1 MPSPYLPNTDADRMV
16 MLREIGV
23 SSTEELFQDIPERF
37 RNAHFRLPSPLSELE
52 LKEEL
57 RQLSNR
63 NANLDEYTCFLGA
76 GYYRHFI
83 PSVVNHI
90 TSRSEFYTAYTPY
103 QAEVSQGTLQAIY
116 EFQSLVCQLTG
127 MEVSNA
133 GMYDGS
139 TAAAEAALLAC
150 RVTRRDKVAVLSTV
164 HPRYCEVVD
173 TYVKGHGISMERV
186 EADSGGLSSDCAC
199 LIVEQPNFFGY
210 FEDMKAYLQK
220 AREIGALLIV
230 IVDPI
235 SLGMFKPPGDY
246 EVDIVV
252 AEGQALGNSISFG
265 GPGLGIFACRK
276 EYMRQMPGRLVGRTV
291 DADGQTGYVMTMITR
306 EQHIRRERATSNI
319 CTSEALVALATAV
332 YLATLG
338 KRGLRQVAELC
349 YHKAHYAA
357 DAIGRLKG
365 YSLVFQQPFFKEF
378 VVRCPVAPRH
388 INEALL
394 KERIIGGLDLS
405 HVIDSLKAEDCSIVS
420 ASSLQPSALS
430 LTNSMLF
437 CVTEMNTKED
447 IDRLVEILGT
457 F

>member
-1 MPSPYLPNTDADRMV
+1 MPSPYLPNTDADRMA

-23 SSTEELFQDIPERF
+23 GSIEELFQDIPQEF
-37 RNAHFRLPSPLSELE
+37 RNVHFKLPPPLSELE

-63 NANLDEYTCFLGA
+63 NTNLEDSACFLGA

-83 PSVVNHI
+83 PSVVGHI
-90 TSRSEFYTAYTPY
+90 ISRSEFYTAYTPY
-103 QAEVSQGTLQAIY
+103 QAEVSQGTLQTIY

-139 TAAAEAALLAC
+139 TAAAEAALMAC
-150 RVTRRDKVAVLSTV
+150 RVTKRDKVAVMSTI
-164 HPRYCEVVD
+164 HPKYYEVVE
-173 TYVKGHGISMERV
+173 TYAKGHSIPLEKV
-186 EADSGGLSSDCAC
+186 ESNLDGLPSDCAC
-199 LIVEQPNFFGY
+199 LIVQQPNFFGY
-210 FEDMKAYLQK
+210 FENMEACVQK
-220 AREIGALLIV
+220 AHDIGALLIV

-246 EVDIVV
+246 GADIVV
-252 AEGQALGNSISFG
+252 AEGQALGNPISFG
-265 GPGLGIFACRK
+265 GPGVGIFACRK
-276 EYMRQMPGRLVGRTV
+276 EYVRQMPGRIVGKTV
-291 DADGQTGYVMTMITR
+291 DADGQTGYVMTLVTR

-319 CTSEALVALATAV
+319 CTSEALVALATTV

-338 KRGLRQVAELC
+338 KRGLRKVAELC

-357 DAIGRLKG
+357 NAISKLKG

-378 VVRCPVAPRH
+378 VVRCPAKPH
-388 INEALL
+388 LINNALFQ
-394 KERIIGGLDLS
+394 ESIIGGLDLS
-405 HVIDSLKAEDCSIVS
+405 YILD
-420 ASSLQPSALS
+420 
-430 LTNSMLF
+430 NSMLL
-437 CVTEMNTKED
+437 CVTEMNTKEE

-457 F
+457 FYRN

>member
-1 MPSPYLPNTDADRMV
+1 MPSPYLPNTNADRMA

-23 SSTEELFQDIPERF
+23 GSIEELFQDIPQEF
-37 RNAHFRLPSPLSELE
+37 RNVHFKLPPPLSELE

-63 NANLDEYTCFLGA
+63 NTNLEDYACFLGT

-83 PSVVNHI
+83 PSVVGHI
-90 TSRSEFYTAYTPY
+90 ISRSEFYTAYTPY
-103 QAEVSQGTLQAIY
+103 QAEVSQGTLQTIY

-139 TAAAEAALLAC
+139 TAAAEAALMAC
-150 RVTRRDKVAVLSTV
+150 RVTKRDKVAVMSTI
-164 HPRYCEVVD
+164 HPKYYEVVE
-173 TYVKGHGISMERV
+173 TYAKGHSIPLEKV
-186 EADSGGLSSDCAC
+186 ESNLDGLPSDCAC
-199 LIVEQPNFFGY
+199 LIVQQPNFFGY
-210 FEDMKAYLQK
+210 FENMEACVQK
-220 AREIGALLIV
+220 AHDIGALLIV

-246 EVDIVV
+246 GADIVV
-252 AEGQALGNSISFG
+252 AEGQALGNPLSFG
-265 GPGLGIFACRK
+265 GPGVGIFACRK
-276 EYMRQMPGRLVGRTV
+276 EYLRQMPGRIVGKTV
-291 DADGQTGYVMTMITR
+291 DVAGQTGYVMTLVTR

-319 CTSEALVALATAV
+319 CTSEALVALATTV

-357 DAIGRLKG
+357 DAISKLKG

-378 VVRCPVAPRH
+378 VVRCPAKPH
-388 INEALL
+388 LINNALFQ
-394 KERIIGGLDLS
+394 ESIIGGLDLS
-405 HVIDSLKAEDCSIVS
+405 YILD
-420 ASSLQPSALS
+420 
-430 LTNSMLF
+430 NSMLL
-437 CVTEMNTKED
+437 CVTEMNTKEE

-457 F
+457 FYRN